1 MFAER
6 NNIRKIAIILLVSLT
21 PLSALA
27 TDFDDLVASLLR
39 HDYQLELSNH
49 QMEASIAALNATN
62 VLEDPEIEYEF
73 KDNGAGERGHEL
85 VVSQSFE
92 WFGVYGARKKQIA
105 VERAG
110 LQYINE
116 AERNEQRLKMRTLLV
131 DIIAANQTIDRF
143 QSAVE
148 GCNKLL
154 STLEANYQR
163 GDVSIL
169 DVNKMRIE
177 LASYKLKLQEAQR
190 GKEALMAELMSTVT
204 ETEILD
210 ATMFPSQFPLVELK
224 PMAEY
229 LEVARSNDPTL
240 LGAKNNSLVA
250 KARKNVAS
258 KSALPGFRIGYLY
271 ENEAGDSFNG
281 FTFGMSLPIWRA
293 SKERKAAVAEEIAAM
308 FGERVEEIKL
318 GKRIEAIYTQAM
330 NLRETISQY
339 GKALVVSDNMGLLR
353 RAYES
358 GTITLTNF
366 VLDMNFFV
374 DADIQYI
381 ELQRQYYNVLVELM
395 RYEDNIGS

>member
-116 AERNEQRLKMRTLLV
+116 AERNEQRLKLRTLLV

-148 GCNKLL
+148 GCDKLL

-190 GKEALMAELMSTVT
+190 GKDTLIAELMSTVS
-204 ETEILD
+204 EIEIS
-210 ATMFPSQFPLVELK
+210 TFPSQFPLVELK

-240 LGAKNNSLVA
+240 LGAKNNTLVS

-293 SKERKAAVAEEIAAM
+293 SKERKAAAAEETSAM
-308 FGERVEEIKL
+308 FSERVEEIKL
-318 GKRIEAIYTQAM
+318 EKRIEAIYAQAM
-330 NLRETISQY
+330 NLRETMSQY

-358 GTITLTNF
+358 GTIPLTNF
-366 VLDMNFFV
+366 VLDVNFFV

-395 RYEDNIGS
+395 RYEENIGN

>member
-27 TDFDDLVASLLR
+27 TDFDAIVASLLGN
-39 HDYQLELSNH
+39 DCQLELSNR

-105 VERAG
+105 LERAG

-116 AERNEQRLKMRTLLV
+116 AERNEQRLKLRTLLV

-148 GCNKLL
+148 GCDKLL
-154 STLEANYQR
+154 STLETNYQR

-190 GKEALMAELMSTVT
+190 GKDTLIAELMSTAS
-204 ETEILD
+204 EIEIS
-210 ATMFPSQFPLVELK
+210 TFPSQFPLVELK

-240 LGAKNNSLVA
+240 LDAKNNSLVA

-293 SKERKAAVAEEIAAM
+293 SKERKAATAEETSAM
-308 FGERVEEIKL
+308 FSERVEEIKL
-318 GKRIEAIYTQAM
+318 EKRIEAIYAQAM
-330 NLRETISQY
+330 NLRETMSQY

-366 VLDMNFFV
+366 VLDVNFFV

>member
-1 MFAER
+1 MQKD
-6 NNIRKIAIILLVSLT
+6 I
-21 PLSALA
+21 
-27 TDFDDLVASLLR
+27 SLLE
-39 HDYQLELSNH
+39 QK
-49 QMEASIAALNATN
+49 
-62 VLEDPEIEYEF
+62 IEYEF

-105 VERAG
+105 VEREG

-116 AERNEQRLKMRTLLV
+116 AERNEQRLKLRTLLV

-148 GCNKLL
+148 GCDKLL
-154 STLEANYQR
+154 STLETNYQR

-190 GKEALMAELMSTVT
+190 GKDALIAELMSTVS
-204 ETEILD
+204 EIEIS
-210 ATMFPSQFPLVELK
+210 TFPSQFPLVELK
-224 PMAEY
+224 PMTEY

-240 LGAKNNSLVA
+240 LGAKNNTLVS

-293 SKERKAAVAEEIAAM
+293 SKERKAAAAEETSAM
-308 FGERVEEIKL
+308 FSERVEEIKL
-318 GKRIEAIYTQAM
+318 EKRIEAIYAQAM
-330 NLRETISQY
+330 NLRETMAQY

-366 VLDMNFFV
+366 VLDVNFFV

-395 RYEDNIGS
+395 RYEENIGN